1 MSLVS
6 RRFTTAV
13 PADVADRIERASRNA
28 PPIRI
33 GEPMR
38 GAVRAIQQALL
49 DLEDPR
55 FALGTADGLFGQRTA
70 NAVRAFQQ
78 AYRLAVDGSVGAQT
92 MGKLDEL
99 YSPEVIGGTKGISLH
114 FGLNAV
120 DPNHYQGWDGA
131 LGGCEP
137 DARDM
142 KAIADSQGFA
152 SKMILTAAAT
162 SGRLLS
168 ELRMA
173 AETLTAG
180 DILMLTYSG
189 HGGQVPNSNGDD
201 ESDQMDETWCM
212 FDREVVDD
220 ELYSAFARFTPG
232 VRILV
237 FSDSCHSGTVTR
249 AAEFERTTRAAPGGE
264 GAIKPRVLPA
274 QIAERTYQANQ
285 GLYDALQANLP
296 PFERAD
302 VRATVLLLSGCQDHQ
317 LSGDT
322 GTNGVFTNAVKKIWN
337 NGQFN
342 GSYRTFHGQIRSIM
356 PLHQQPN
363 FFDYG
368 APNGGFLSQRPFA
381 I

>member
-13 PADVADRIERASRNA
+13 PAEVAARLERASRNA
-28 PPIRI
+28 PPIRA

-38 GAVRAIQQALL
+38 GAVRALQQALL
-49 DLEDPR
+49 DLDDPR
-55 FALGTADGLFGQRTA
+55 FALGSADGLFGPRTV

-78 AYRLAVDGSVGAQT
+78 AYGLAVDGAVGAQT
-92 MGKLDEL
+92 MAKLDEL
-99 YSPEVIGGTKGISLH
+99 YSPEVVGGTKGISLH
-114 FGLNAV
+114 LGLNAV
-120 DPNHYQGWDGA
+120 DPAHYQGWDGA

-142 KAIADSQGFA
+142 KAIADDQGFA
-152 SKMILTAAAT
+152 STLILTADAT

-168 ELRMA
+168 ELRA
-173 AETLTAG
+173 AAAALTAG

-189 HGGQVPNSNGDD
+189 HGGQVPNTNGDD
-201 ESDQMDETWCM
+201 ESDQLDETWCLY
-212 FDREVVDD
+212 DRELVDD
-220 ELYSAFARFTPG
+220 ELFSAFARFTPG

-237 FSDSCHSGTVTR
+237 FSDSCHSGTATR
-249 AAEFERTTRAAPGGE
+249 AAEFDRTTRAAPGSDSV
-264 GAIKPRVLPA
+264 IKPRVLPA
-274 QIAERTYQANQ
+274 QFADLTYKANQ
-285 GLYDALQANLP
+285 GLYDSLQANLP

-302 VRATVLLLSGCQDHQ
+302 VRATVLLISGCQDNQ

-322 GTNGVFTNAVKKIWN
+322 GTNGVFTNAVKRVWN

-342 GSYRTFHGQIRSIM
+342 GSYRSFHNQIRSIM

-368 APNGGFLSQRPFA
+368 APNGGFLGQRPFS